1 MIQLF
6 FTSQAEKQLAKLDKN
21 SRVRILASLDRLR
34 ETYPSGD
41 MRKMQGYDDLWRLR
55 VGDYRIVMH
64 IDLVTAI
71 ITITVIRVGH
81 RKEVYRQTIGP

>member
-1 MIQLF
+1 MIQLLF
-6 FTSQAEKQLAKLDKN
+6 SDQAGKQLAKLDK
-21 SRVRILASLDRLR
+21 SARLRIIASLDRLR
-34 ETYPSGD
+34 EAYPVGD

-55 VGDYRIVMH
+55 VGDYRVVMH

-81 RKEVYRQTIGP
+81 RREVYR

>member
-1 MIQLF
+1 MIQIF
-6 FTSQAEKQLAKLDKN
+6 FTLQAEKQLTKLDRN
-21 SRVRILASLDRLR
+21 VRLRIIASLDRLR
-34 ETYPSGD
+34 ETYPVGD

-55 VGDYRIVMH
+55 VGDYRVVMQ

-81 RKEVYRQTIGP
+81 RKEVYR

>member
-1 MIQLF
+1 VIQLLL
-6 FTSQAEKQLAKLDKN
+6 TDQAEKQLAKLDKN
-21 SRVRILASLDRLR
+21 PRLRIIAALDRLR
-34 ETYPSGD
+34 AAYPVGD

-55 VGDYRIVMH
+55 VGDYRVVIH

-81 RKEVYRQTIGP
+81 RREVYR